1 LEWNSRAL
9 GELGEKD
16 RSEMEKSGKG
26 KEVKDRQGF
35 LENLDPQVKKD
46 SKWSSR
52 DQFCR
57 SKSLPTSRTRTRE
70 RCVRNEKRKRLHG
83 RESARKQKRG
93 EKKSK
98 GRDRQTKNVNKRG
111 RGKRDRVG

>member
-57 SKSLPTSRTRTRE
+57 SKSLPTSRTHTRE
-70 RCVRNEKRKRLHG
+70 RGVFEMKRERDYMEERAQGNRRGGKKRQRKGPTNEKCK
-83 RESARKQKRG
+83 
-93 EKKSK
+93 
-98 GRDRQTKNVNKRG
+98 
-111 RGKRDRVG
+111 